1 MALTDAKHIVVT
13 GANRGLGRLLSDH
26 LMENGY
32 KVALCVRSDKDI
44 EESQRKLVDSTCST
58 YVLGDLT
65 VSEDLGRI
73 TTEIKKWSGG
83 RIDGLI
89 NNAGIAHGGLIQT
102 SRVSDIKDIF
112 NINLFSVIDLT
123 QRLHRYLRRA
133 PASSIVNVSSVSSI
147 SLDQGQIAYGVS
159 KAALNAVTKVMARE
173 YAEQNISVNAILPAV
188 LDVGMASEMSEKA
201 LKAQLSQMAVKD
213 VIPANDVV
221 SLVVY
226 LLESAGKSLT
236 GQLLRLDK
244 GMVL

>member
-58 YVLGDLT
+58 YVFGDLT

-73 TTEIKKWSGG
+73 TNEIKKWSGG

-112 NINLFSVIDLT
+112 NINVTD
-123 QRLHRYLRRA
+123 
-133 PASSIVNVSSVSSI
+133 
-147 SLDQGQIAYGVS
+147 
-159 KAALNAVTKVMARE
+159 NARTTTNFHYIKRQDTVFFRM
-173 YAEQNISVNAILPAV
+173 
-188 LDVGMASEMSEKA
+188 
-201 LKAQLSQMAVKD
+201 
-213 VIPANDVV
+213 
-221 SLVVY
+221 
-226 LLESAGKSLT
+226 
-236 GQLLRLDK
+236 
-244 GMVL
+244 